1 MINVIWVDDLIL
13 NPDGSQTDLCNSIV
27 NSAYDEG
34 IDITPF
40 ATYDEAY
47 NAIETNPSKWIAIIL
62 DVRNDKA
69 SEGSENRDFLKM
81 REKIKS
87 FRMEHGNSV
96 EPFIFVFSADAVT
109 ISDAKKYFIKDT
121 ELQSKEVYIKP
132 NDTNVLFKDIIKI
145 AEWSPV
151 YTTYKKHEDIM
162 NEMKNF
168 GWSDEKQNVVFSILR
183 SMDKMKWP
191 NEDQRT
197 VYKLYKSIEIENDFK
212 NHSLYPDMRKIV
224 ESDLYKRIEEVGL
237 MNDYPEYLK
246 NEGKKESINVRSVFV
261 GEKKRGKVDE
271 DYSNRFPIYI
281 QRAFHSL
288 TEISQNGSHPLIV
301 KKHTAQ
307 GKAPYLLKSCLYD
320 LLTIINWESQL

>member
-27 NSAYDEG
+27 NSAYDED

-47 NAIETNPSKWIAIIL
+47 NAIKANPSKWIAIIL

-69 SEGSENRDFLKM
+69 SEGSENKDFLKM
-81 REKIKS
+81 REMIKS

-132 NDTNVLFKDIIKI
+132 NDTNVLFKDIIKVANSSQI
-145 AEWSPV
+145 YAI
-151 YTTYKKHEDIM
+151 YIKYKNIIDFIERT
-162 NEMKNF
+162 
-168 GWSDEKQNVVFSILR
+168 GWSRENINSVLKLIRCIEYNDENA
-183 SMDKMKWP
+183 
-191 NEDQRT
+191 N
-197 VYKLYKSIEIENDFK
+197 N
-212 NHSLYPDMRKIV
+212 SLYLDMRGIV

-237 MNDYPEYLK
+237 MNDYREYLK
-246 NEGKKESINVRSVFV
+246 NEGKKDSINVKSVFV
-261 GEKKRGKVDE
+261 GEKKRGKEDE

-288 TEISQNGSHPLIV
+288 TEISQNGCHPLIV

-307 GKAPYLLKSCLYD
+307 DKAPYLLKSCLYD
-320 LLTIINWESQL
+320 LLTIINWETQL